1 MTDNTLNALQAN
13 FKTPAGSLF
22 NIYGQTPEQFEWH
35 LKAFT
40 ALIGD
45 LLAAESA
52 VNGAAPSALATVQAT
67 FPQAQVVTTTATQ
80 PQYQQPAAPAAAPTA
95 TGGSPACRHGAM
107 VWVAPANKPWKG
119 WFCPQPKD
127 ATDKCPPQFAKG

>member
-1 MTDNTLNALQAN
+1 MSDNTLNALQAN

-40 ALIGD
+40 ALVSD
-45 LLAAESA
+45 LLAAEALVS
-52 VNGAAPSALATVQAT
+52 GATPSAISTVQAV
-67 FPQAQVVTTTATQ
+67 FPGATVVTQTGTVSQ
-80 PQYQQPAAPAAAPTA
+80 PQVSQPAAPAANNGA
-95 TGGSPACRHGAM
+95 PACRHGAM